1 MNTRTAALKRAFP
14 LTLPV
19 MAGYVFLGITY
30 GVLMVSK
37 GMPSFL
43 PILTAAVVYTGSM
56 EFLLTGILISSFNPA
71 AAFITAIAVGSRHLF
86 YGLSMLDKYKNTGW
100 KKFYLIFTTSD
111 ETFAVNYVAKIT
123 EGVDRGWFYFW
134 VSLLDQCYW
143 VCGAA
148 LGTLAGNFITFNTKG
163 LDFVM
168 TAMFV
173 TIFMNQWLQD
183 SKKKEGFVRG
193 HISEFVGILASAA
206 ALLVFGAD
214 YFIVPALFLAPAVFG
229 FLVVYCLRNV
239 EFTSGTFGIPELA
252 GIAVTA
258 ISYWWKQNMMLS
270 MALGTALYMFLVQAV
285 FV

>member
-1 MNTRTAALKRAFP
+1 MNTPTAALKRAVP

-43 PILTAAVVYTGSM
+43 PVLTAAVVYTGSM

-86 YGLSMLDKYKNTGW
+86 YGLSMLDKYKSTGW

-111 ETFAVNYVAKIT
+111 ETFAVNYVTKIP

-148 LGTLAGNFITFNTKG
+148 LGALAGNLITFNTKG

-183 SKKKEGFVRG
+183 SKKKEGFVCD
-193 HISEFVGILASAA
+193 HISEIIGILASAA

-214 YFIVPALFLAPAVFG
+214 HFIVPALLLILLA
-229 FLVVYCLRNV
+229 LTLLRRKLEDKTNGG
-239 EFTSGTFGIPELA
+239 SHPETETLTQRPLEDRLEKHLEE
-252 GIAVTA
+252 GE
-258 ISYWWKQNMMLS
+258 KQ
-270 MALGTALYMFLVQAV
+270 
-285 FV
+285 

>member
-1 MNTRTAALKRAFP
+1 M
-14 LTLPV
+14 
-19 MAGYVFLGITY
+19 
-30 GVLMVSK
+30 
-37 GMPSFL
+37 
-43 PILTAAVVYTGSM
+43 
-56 EFLLTGILISSFNPA
+56 
-71 AAFITAIAVGSRHLF
+71 
-86 YGLSMLDKYKNTGW
+86 
-100 KKFYLIFTTSD
+100 
-111 ETFAVNYVAKIT
+111 NYVAKIP

-148 LGTLAGNFITFNTKG
+148 LGALAGNFITFNTKG

-183 SKKKEGFVRG
+183 SKKKEGFVCD
-193 HISEFVGILASAA
+193 HISEIIGILAS
-206 ALLVFGAD
+206 
-214 YFIVPALFLAPAVFG
+214 AVFG
-229 FLVVYCLRNV
+229 FLVVYCLQNV
-239 EFTSGTFGIPELA
+239 EFTRGTFGIPELA

-270 MALGTALYMFLVQAV
+270 MVLGTILYMFLVQAV

>member
-1 MNTRTAALKRAFP
+1 MTMRNKALKHAFP
-14 LTLPV
+14 LTIPV

-30 GVLMVSK
+30 GVLMVST

-43 PILTAAVVYTGSM
+43 PVLTAAVVYTGSM

-86 YGLSMLDKYKNTGW
+86 YGLSMLGKYKDTGW

-111 ETFAVNYVAKIT
+111 ETFAVNYIAKIP

-143 VCGAA
+143 VGGAA
-148 LGTLAGNFITFNTKG
+148 LGALAGSFITFNTKG
-163 LDFVM
+163 LAFVM

-183 SKKKEGFVRG
+183 SKRGKGFFRD
-193 HISEFVGILASAA
+193 HISEIIGIIASAV
-206 ALLVFGAD
+206 ALLIFGAD
-214 YFIVPALFLAPAVFG
+214 HFIIPALL
-229 FLVVYCLRNV
+229 LILLTLTILRKRLDDS
-239 EFTSGTFGIPELA
+239 EGEGQALTDHSGRDREG
-252 GIAVTA
+252 GA
-258 ISYWWKQNMMLS
+258 I
-270 MALGTALYMFLVQAV
+270 
-285 FV
+285 